1 MEREAHIKRQL
12 AEQQFGYD
20 MQLKQIE
27 VNAMSAKEAEIE
39 DRKDKRTKLQATQ
52 QSKMIDQRKNNTLP
66 INFDQEQFGMEL
78 ETFQP
83 K

>member
-1 MEREAHIKRQL
+1 
-12 AEQQFGYD
+12 